1 MAAITKVTRAT
12 RYPENPP
19 QLAAMTKMAV
29 KTSRA
34 KVMELGR
41 FKGKKS
47 VSYLETTDNLLR

>member
-1 MAAITKVTRAT
+1 MAAIIKVTRAT

-41 FKGKKS
+41 FKGGGS
-47 VSYLETTDNLLR
+47 VSDLETTDNLLR

>member
-1 MAAITKVTRAT
+1 MAAITKVTKAT
-12 RYPENPP
+12 RYPEKPP

-41 FKGKKS
+41 FKGERS
-47 VSYLETTDNLLR
+47 VSYAETVDNLLR